1 MPRRIL
7 TEEEKKIKTKQ
18 KIYAKI
24 LDGDSL
30 SISDLAKL
38 LNKKSATIRMWEIKG
53 IIPKARKNDETN
65 HREYNAVELLQVLQ
79 NIVKYSWERNCL
91 NEEEL
96 EKIIHYLSL
105 VESTK
110 N

>member
-7 TEEEKKIKTKQ
+7 SEEEKKVKTKQ

-24 LDGDSL
+24 LDGNAL

-38 LNKKSATIRMWEIKG
+38 LNKKSATIRTWELKG
-53 IIPKARKNDETN
+53 IIPKARKNEQTN
-65 HREYNAVELLQVLQ
+65 HREYNQSDLLVVLQ
-79 NIVKYSWERNCL
+79 NIMKYSWERNCL
-91 NEEEL
+91 NKEEL

-105 VESTK
+105 AESTK
-110 N
+110 Y